1 MYTYVILVGFI
12 GFIDKIWRVNW
23 GFIVDLGKGGK
34 IIYDIVLHDNSF
46 QSTKNLTPK
55 SKVKFFISYHEFHL
69 TSLTRCLTICCIKDY
84 CNYEIHSTHVYFLSA
99 NQPASSSRSS
109 SDTCF

>member
-12 GFIDKIWRVNW
+12 GIIGKIWGIDW
-23 GFIVDLGKGGK
+23 GFIVYLEKNRK
-34 IIYDIVLHDNSF
+34 TIYDIVLHDNSF

-69 TSLTRCLTICCIKDY
+69 TSLTRCLTICCIKRS
-84 CNYEIHSTHVYFLSA
+84 EEHTSEL
-99 NQPASSSRSS
+99 QSRGHLV
-109 SDTCF
+109 CRLLLE